1 MQADGHDDWQR
12 GESAFREL
20 KTAVKMVSDRDLTAR
35 FDDID
40 VQLFRVEREYDA
52 EIHISTFTREDGD
65 SPVSGNRYVFHADG
79 RVDVT
84 SSDDG
89 HATKTVIDGLLD
101 GAIHPLLPPGATW
114 RFLLPEAKQGG
125 RSFSGRKKP
134 VRPTRVAGRQ
144 PEISRGAGS

>member
-20 KTAVKMVSDRDLTAR
+20 KTAVKMISDRDLTAR

-101 GAIHPLLPPGATW
+101 GAIHLLTHALTEL
-114 RFLLPEAKQGG
+114 RGG
-125 RSFSGRKKP
+125 SPKENGGLKRMIRTALRDCESRSG
-134 VRPTRVAGRQ
+134 
-144 PEISRGAGS
+144 